1 MNSPVPT
8 SLSEPTD
15 LRGHS
20 SKFHKT
26 NNLLMKQLARS
37 LSLLLLVSA
46 GIFFSNCGG
55 SDDEEPSEEETQLN
69 ALKGTWTLS
78 EVTLDGNSDDRFD
91 GANLKL
97 TFQGNFSEGGKY
109 DYSLSSDIQVDSSPF
124 PGSGKWKFGSPVT
137 SRIIRLDS
145 ELDGSYDDVE
155 MEYSVDGSTLEL
167 SFNYEGSNFVIGRT
181 ASVTGQ
187 WVFTFTK

>member
-1 MNSPVPT
+1 
-8 SLSEPTD
+8 
-15 LRGHS
+15 
-20 SKFHKT
+20 
-26 NNLLMKQLARS
+26 MKQLARL

-69 ALKGTWTLS
+69 ALKGEWTLS

-91 GANLKL
+91 GTNLKL
-97 TFQGNFSEGGKY
+97 TISGNFSEGGKY

-124 PGSGKWKFGSPVT
+124 PPAGNWKFGSPVT
-137 SRIIRLDS
+137 SKIIRLDS
-145 ELDGSYDDVE
+145 ELDSSLNDVE
-155 MEYSVDGSTLEL
+155 MGYSVDGSTLTF
-167 SFNYEGSNFVIGRT
+167 SIDNYPEGATFVVGRT
-181 ASVTGQ
+181 ASVEGD